1 MPIEI
6 RSIDSM
12 DVKIDDIEHMRL
24 SLWCFGGCLT
34 EQEKASIKDEKAKY
48 LIPTNNMGMLSC
60 KGYGGVHNVS
70 FLGPED
76 ETSSEDQLVWQFE
89 IFTDRE
95 ADIALKAGDL
105 IELEVDSENQ

>member
-12 DVKIDDIEHMRL
+12 DVKIDDVKYMKQ

-34 EQEKASIKDEKAKY
+34 EQEKTSINDKKAKY
-48 LIPTNNMGMLSC
+48 LIPTNNMGELSC

-70 FLGPED
+70 FLGPEE
-76 ETSSEDQLVWQFE
+76 ETTSEDQLVWQFE
-89 IFTDRE
+89 IFTDME
-95 ADIALKAGDL
+95 ADIALKAGDV
-105 IELEVDSENQ
+105 IELEVDG

>member
-12 DVKIDDIEHMRL
+12 DVKIDDAEYMKL

-34 EQEKASIKDEKAKY
+34 EKEKTSIKNEKAKF
-48 LIPTNNMGMLSC
+48 LIPTNNKGVLSC

-70 FLGPED
+70 FLGSEKEATPE
-76 ETSSEDQLVWQFE
+76 EQLVWQFE
-89 IFTDRE
+89 IFTDSE
-95 ADIALKAGDL
+95 ADIALKAGDS
-105 IELEVDSENQ
+105 IVLEVDGEKD